1 MLMSHRIKL
10 METDFL
16 SKRET
21 MYLSVARMLDKC
33 VLDAVSLISAELDES
48 QFSLVIMSEDGL
60 LHIFCKQLNFIV
72 I

>member
-48 QFSLVIMSEDGL
+48 QFSLAIMSEDGL